1 MTRTDSDEEMA
12 RDPLMGKAVVAT
24 TSSTWSRARD
34 ATICLMLVF
43 QFCSFSLMRSHAKS
57 RMCDPMIMLLSETM
71 KLCASFVA
79 NSCRLS
85 SVTAKLHLACVPV
98 VCFATMNLLSLACLR
113 FIDATLFSIVL
124 QLKLPF
130 TAAFAFAMAGTRF
143 NALQVILM
151 FGVCTGA
158 AIMSMVDRRRT
169 DGAAQPWWA
178 IGGLVLETMLSGFAA
193 AFMQKLF
200 QMNKHDVWPRNIQIS
215 SLSIGVYGAIVLCTD
230 CDASTLDGW
239 GIIFAGM
246 SAFGGIVV
254 ALSITHLGAVNKVMI
269 TCGATAITTIVE
281 MLFFTR
287 FDVLRCLVV
296 LNVLSLCVAYS
307 RVPPDTT

>member
-1 MTRTDSDEEMA
+1 MTRSDSDEEA
-12 RDPLMGKAVVAT
+12 NLLGKAAVAT
-24 TSSTWSRARD
+24 SLTWSRARD

-43 QFCSFSLMRSHAKS
+43 QFCSFSLMRSHAMS
-57 RMCDPMIMLLSETM
+57 RMCDPMIMLLSETI

-79 NSCRLS
+79 NSCRLPS
-85 SVTAKLHLACVPV
+85 LTAKLHLACVPV

-113 FIDATLFSIVL
+113 FVNATLFSIVL

-130 TAAFAFAMAGTRF
+130 TAFFAFAIAGTRF

-158 AIMSMVDRRRT
+158 AIMSMVDRRT
-169 DGAAQPWWA
+169 NGAAQQWWA

-193 AFMQKLF
+193 AFMQKMF

-215 SLSIGVYGAIVLCTD
+215 SLSIGVYGSLVIYTE

-239 GIIFAGM
+239 GVIFAVM

-281 MLFFTR
+281 MLCFTR
-287 FDVLRCLVV
+287 FDVLRFFVV
-296 LNVLSLCVAYS
+296 LNVLSVCVAYS
-307 RVPPDTT
+307 RVPPETT